1 MAGDWKSITLWE
13 ARVARTCRLVQ
24 IFLSYVQDATMRFM
38 RSFLC
43 WGSYR
48 EVQSLRQRRKKMALW
63 TSMNSRVY
71 EGGKPCP
78 MTSDP
83 SQMHSSQS
91 ASDEEVTHGRE
102 Q

>member
-24 IFLSYVQDATMRFM
+24 IFLSYVQDATTLFM
-38 RSFLC
+38 RSFLSL
-43 WGSYR
+43 GSYPR
-48 EVQSLRQRRKKMALW
+48 VQSSRQRKRRMDLW

-71 EGGKPCP
+71 EGGKLYP

-91 ASDEEVTHGRE
+91 ASDEEVTHGLE